1 MTDSRYPLEV
11 ANVVRKQTFYV
22 NSKLSLANLNPS
34 SPKEFEPPLMT
45 FGHFSRYEFCII
57 NEDRKA
63 ATANINLTD
72 IRGVI
77 RRSRYLL
84 NKHYDAETS
93 QKSAA
98 NVSPA
103 YSVRIASGR
112 LAGKTPAEIL
122 AEGIENQQALE
133 DQKKF
138 LAAHLDKYPKN
149 KIQIDAI
156 QQALDMARNG
166 QLNAASVVRN
176 DNRKLYVAAMRPLT
190 RRKVP
195 SDILARY
202 PQNVQNIVSFVYE
215 ILIEWSLGMQGY
227 PVTVSIINY
236 YAPVEKRPDGTLN
249 VHKSELDRASA
260 LKNSMKLSADE
271 WMDTIDS
278 IDSDI
283 RRFQMLYASKCY
295 KAAMEAENA
304 NRNARVPEQ
313 REASYQPQNQ
323 PSERTPYANVQQPP
337 MQQTVEY
344 RTAPEAQNAVSATDM
359 LAAEVQATADRLNIS
374 TDDLPF

>member
-1 MTDSRYPLEV
+1 MTDSRYPLEI

-45 FGHFSRYEFCII
+45 FGHFSRYEVCII

-72 IRGVI
+72 VRGVI

-93 QKSAA
+93 QNDTA
-98 NVSPA
+98 NTSPA

-112 LAGKTPAEIL
+112 LAGKTPAEVL
-122 AEGIENQQALE
+122 AAGFENQQALE
-133 DQKKF
+133 DQKNF
-138 LAAHLDKYPKN
+138 LASHLDKYPKN

-156 QQALDMARNG
+156 QQALDLARAG
-166 QLNAASVVRN
+166 QLNAENIVKN
-176 DNRKLYVAAMRPLT
+176 DTRKLYVAAMRPLT

-195 SDILARY
+195 ADILSRY
-202 PQNVQNIVSFVYE
+202 PQNVQNTVSFVYE
-215 ILIEWSLGMQGY
+215 IMIQWSLGMKGY

-249 VHKSELDRASA
+249 VHKSELDRVSA
-260 LKNSMKLSADE
+260 IKNSMKLTADE
-271 WMDTIDS
+271 WMDTVDS

-295 KAAMEAENA
+295 KAAMEADNA
-304 NRNARVPEQ
+304 NRNARMPEYQ
-313 REASYQPQNQ
+313 ETSYKPQNQ
-323 PSERTPYANVQQPP
+323 PSEPVPYASVQQPP
-337 MQQTVEY
+337 MQHTVEY
-344 RTAPEAQNAVSATDM
+344 RTAPEAQKVVSATDM